1 MTACLKL
8 LYLKNQS
15 FNESVDLLFLAKV
28 LLLFMK
34 FFISLSLE
42 DR

>member
-15 FNESVDLLFLAKV
+15 VNESVDLLFLAKV
-28 LLLFMK
+28 LLFMK

>member
-15 FNESVDLLFLAKV
+15 FNKSVDLLFLAKV
-28 LLLFMK
+28 LLFMK

>member
-28 LLLFMK
+28 LLFMK

>member
-8 LYLKNQS
+8 LYLKDQS

-28 LLLFMK
+28 LLFMK

>member
-1 MTACLKL
+1 MAACLKL

-28 LLLFMK
+28 LLFMK

>member
-28 LLLFMK
+28 LLFMK
-34 FFISLSLE
+34 FLFH
-42 DR
+42 